1 MKSSKRTFSI
11 AVICTAGFVALLL
24 FFISNRQNNR
34 IESNTETQTISGTVA
49 VSADSNSILVE
60 GDLVTL
66 QISDSEYPFEEL
78 NLVEGD
84 TVEVTFSGAIQ
95 ETYPSTIN
103 GKISSIKKL

>member
-1 MKSSKRTFSI
+1 M
-11 AVICTAGFVALLL
+11 
-24 FFISNRQNNR
+24 
-34 IESNTETQTISGTVA
+34 
-49 VSADSNSILVE
+49 
-60 GDLVTL
+60 TL